1 MIRLKNILL
10 EQGMARIDKKL
21 RKIDRNLSEQL
32 NEFPTPLPGKYDLR
46 FEKRYKDGS
55 REPERY
61 DNVEV
66 TAEDIKEFE
75 KNKRLYPSY
84 DITNQDFWNGIASEI
99 SSHPQNKIARIRI
112 TMTSETKPE
121 FEIYVDVANIGNTT
135 ITSPTDTTTYDDF
148 RDDIKNQL
156 EEEGD
161 NFVKATIECRCRVGN
176 KDYKFQFETD
186 DPDTTA
192 DNIYWDSDSFQQ
204 ETGLDEFDD
213 IVNKLTA

>member
-1 MIRLKNILL
+1 MIKLKNILL
-10 EQGMARIDKKL
+10 EQ
-21 RKIDRNLSEQL
+21 L
-32 NEFPTPLPGKYDLR
+32 NDLPTPLPGKYNLR
-46 FEKRYKDGS
+46 FEKRYKDGE

-75 KNKRLYPSY
+75 KNKKLYPSY

-99 SSHPQNKIARIRI
+99 SGFPQSRIARIRVSSS
-112 TMTSETKPE
+112 TATKPE
-121 FEIYVDVANIGNTT
+121 FEIYVDSVDIGNTT
-135 ITSPTDTTTYDDF
+135 ITSPNDTTTYDDF
-148 RDDIKNQL
+148 RNDIQDL
-156 EEEGD
+156 LDEEGD
-161 NFVKATIECRCRVGN
+161 NFSKANIECRCRVGN

-213 IVNKLTA
+213 IVAKLTA

>member
-1 MIRLKNILL
+1 MIKLKQILL
-10 EQGMARIDKKL
+10 
-21 RKIDRNLSEQL
+21 EQL
-32 NEFPTPLPGKYDLR
+32 NEFPTPLPGKYDLS
-46 FEKRYKDGS
+46 FEKRWKHGDP
-55 REPERY
+55 EPVLEK
-61 DNVEV
+61 NVEV

-99 SSHPQNKIARIRI
+99 SGFPQSRIARIRVSSS
-112 TMTSETKPE
+112 TATKPE

-135 ITSPTDTTTYDDF
+135 ITSPNDTTTYDDF
-148 RDDIKNQL
+148 RDDIKDQL

-161 NFVKATIECRCRVGN
+161 NFVKATIECRCRVN
-176 KDYKFQFETD
+176 NQDYKFQFETD

>member
-1 MIRLKNILL
+1 MIKLKNILL
-10 EQGMARIDKKL
+10 
-21 RKIDRNLSEQL
+21 EQL

-46 FEKRYKDGS
+46 FEKRYKDGE

-61 DNVEV
+61 DNIEV

-99 SSHPQNKIARIRI
+99 SSHPQNKIARIRV
-112 TMTSETKPE
+112 TMTSVTKPE
-121 FEIYVDVANIGNTT
+121 FEIYIDSVDIGNVT
-135 ITSPTDTTTYDDF
+135 ITPPNKTTTYEDLK
-148 RDDIKNQL
+148 DDIKDQL
-156 EEEGD
+156 EEEGE
-161 NFVKATIECRCRVGN
+161 NFVKATIECRCRVDN

-192 DNIYWDSDSFQQ
+192 DHIYWNSDSFQQ

-213 IVNKLTA
+213 IVAKLTA

>member
-1 MIRLKNILL
+1 MIKLKNILL
-10 EQGMARIDKKL
+10 
-21 RKIDRNLSEQL
+21 EQL

-46 FEKRYKDGS
+46 FEKRYKDGE

-99 SSHPQNKIARIRI
+99 SSHPQNKIARIRV
-112 TMTSETKPE
+112 TMTSVTKPE
-121 FEIYVDVANIGNTT
+121 FEIYIDSVDIGNVT
-135 ITSPTDTTTYDDF
+135 ITPPNKTTTYEDLK
-148 RDDIKNQL
+148 DDIKDQL
-156 EEEGD
+156 EEEGE
-161 NFVKATIECRCRVGN
+161 NFVKATIDCRCRVDN

-192 DNIYWDSDSFQQ
+192 DHIYWNSDSFQQ

-213 IVNKLTA
+213 IVAKLTA

>member
-1 MIRLKNILL
+1 MIKLKNILL
-10 EQGMARIDKKL
+10 
-21 RKIDRNLSEQL
+21 EQL
-32 NEFPTPLPGKYDLR
+32 NEFPTPKPGTYNLR
-46 FEKRYKDGS
+46 FEKRYKDGE